1 MLRSLVI
8 QILFFVAVFNVLS
21 IFKASSMLPDDTK
34 VASNEQVLPSLDEK
48 TIPITATNKTKV
60 LYFFAPWCQICHAS
74 IGNLE
79 NLFLKREDVDV
90 VAIALDYENVE
101 EVHTFVMDKQLTFP
115 VALGNNE
122 IKSQF
127 KIDGYPSYYVIDEN
141 NAVIAKSLGYSTELG
156 LYLRTL

>member
-8 QILFFVAVFNVLS
+8 QILFFVAVFNILS
-21 IFKASSMLPDDTK
+21 IFNASSMLPDDTK
-34 VASNEQVLPSLDEK
+34 VASIEQVLPSLDEK

>member
-21 IFKASSMLPDDTK
+21 IFKASSMLPDDTQ
-34 VASNEQVLPSLDEK
+34 VASREQVLLSLDEK

-90 VAIALDYENVE
+90 VAIALDYGNVE

-141 NAVIAKSLGYSTELG
+141 NTVIAKSLGYSTELG